1 MSERCSTSL
10 NHVTYCTETETET
23 EPNAMQ
29 RWFDLNLIS
38 YFDIIMKQHRTYYI
52 WYFDGIISN
61 NKQFSHFNDQ
71 QISAPYHEVKEK
83 NNFISSSYFSKTIC
97 MLIIC
102 SIVIL
107 WHISWIKT
115 KRTKKQKGKKD
126 GATKKKQMQDTL
138 AHTRSMNK
146 NLKKNGAI
154 QTEFYVSLRLW
165 QLTCWQQFNRH

>member
-10 NHVTYCTETETET
+10 NHVTYCTETET

-71 QISAPYHEVKEK
+71 QISAPYHEVEEK
-83 NNFISSSYFSKTIC
+83 NNFISSSYFSKTIR

-107 WHISWIKT
+107 WHISWVKT
-115 KRTKKQKGKKD
+115 KKKKKQKGKKD
-126 GATKKKQMQDTL
+126 GATKKNKWKTHL
-138 AHTRSMNK
+138 HTHEK
-146 NLKKNGAI
+146 Y
-154 QTEFYVSLRLW
+154 E
-165 QLTCWQQFNRH
+165 